1 MYPKLIK
8 GDRVK
13 LGATKRQWTVRGV
26 TAAGRFA
33 ILTQPFNPKRTVLY
47 TVIDFERGV
56 RGKDDHYGLGYETD
70 ELVVEALAM
79 FQATEDREAGKVGR
93 WQTASGADV
102 SYRAANYVVL
112 DMQAINGEPVAR
124 DGSKRIA
131 NGDDEPPALEAS

>member
-1 MYPKLIK
+1 MNSKLNE

-26 TAAGRFA
+26 TAGGRFA

-47 TVIDFERGV
+47 TVIDFKRGV

-70 ELVVEALAM
+70 ELVAEALAM
-79 FQATEDREAGKVGR
+79 FQVTEDREADKEGR

-102 SYRAANYVVL
+102 SYRAANYIDL
-112 DMQAINGEPVAR
+112 DMQAINDEPVTR
-124 DGSKRIA
+124 DGTRIA